1 MKRAGIVFAA
11 VFLLLFLID
20 RNRLLFGTNDEGIY
34 LDAANRM
41 LHGERLY
48 ADFFGY
54 MSPGVY
60 WVQGVF
66 LRVFGVD
73 MVAGRLPVLL
83 YFSFECA
90 MVYWLTERLAS
101 RGAAWFTV
109 FIFSAIQA
117 ADLNFLTAQHRWDS
131 GAISLAS
138 ICLAVHGHF
147 SGSRW
152 PWVLAGALGVT
163 AALFTP
169 SMLLVAGVTL
179 AWLVID
185 RELRPRVMPFL
196 IGGAVAGI
204 ALLGITA
211 LSGILIPFIEQM
223 RWLSRNYSTVN
234 VMAYGATIGGYGN
247 LLAGPLS
254 LDLIMRALIVFCLA
268 LPAILPV
275 TNLVGWTLALRRI
288 GEPTRRAVIYLLLCS
303 VALVASTYPRPDLM
317 HLAWVAPVAY
327 ALGASLF
334 PAALPKWSQATA
346 VVVTMF
352 GATLLLLH
360 LATTL
365 GGESLATPI
374 GEVRVASESAESV
387 KAVLTLVKP
396 GDSAFVHPYKPLLY
410 FLTQAKNPT
419 RYSYL
424 APGLMTDQDEQS
436 ALTDLRRVPPQW
448 VLFLRLTPEE
458 FLRVFPN
465 ADRSRIHFPTLES
478 WIDANYSAVTPPL
491 QVAGYS
497 LLRRNPSQ

>member
-1 MKRAGIVFAA
+1 MKRAGIVFVA
-11 VFLLLFLID
+11 VFLVLLLID

-60 WVQGVF
+60 WVQEGF
-66 LRVFGVD
+66 LRVFGVT
-73 MVAGRLPVLL
+73 MTAGRLPVLL
-83 YFSFECA
+83 YFSIECA
-90 MVYWLTERLAS
+90 MVYWLTARLAS
-101 RGAAWFTV
+101 AGAAWFTV
-109 FIFSAIQA
+109 FVFFAIQA

-138 ICLAVHGHF
+138 ICLAVQGHF
-147 SGSRW
+147 SASRW
-152 PWVLAGALGVT
+152 PWLIAGALAVT

-169 SMLLVAGVTL
+169 SMLLVAGATL
-179 AWLVID
+179 TWLLIA

-196 IGGAVAGI
+196 AGGAIAGF

-211 LSGILIPFIEQM
+211 LSGILIPFLEQM

-254 LDLIMRALIVFCLA
+254 LDLVMRVLIVFCLA

-275 TNLVGWTLALRRI
+275 TNLLGWTISLQKI
-288 GEPTRRAVIYLLLCS
+288 GEPARRAIIYLLLCS
-303 VALVASTYPRPDLM
+303 FALVVSTYPRPDLM

-327 ALGASLF
+327 ALGAVLF
-334 PAALPKWSQATA
+334 AVAMPKWSQAA
-346 VVVTMF
+346 AIVITMF
-352 GATLLLLH
+352 GSTLLLLH

-365 GGESLATPI
+365 SATPLATPA
-374 GEVRVASESAESV
+374 GEVRISNDSVESV
-387 KAVLTLVKP
+387 KAMLALVKP

-410 FLTQAKNPT
+410 FLTQTKNPT

-436 ALTDLRRVPPQW
+436 ALSDLRRAPPQW
-448 VLFLRLTPEE
+448 VFFLRLTPEE

-465 ADRSRIHFPTLES
+465 ADRSRIHFPALEN

-491 QVAGYS
+491 HVAGYN
-497 LLRRNPSQ
+497 LLRRND

>member
-11 VFLLLFLID
+11 VFLLLVLID

-48 ADFFGY
+48 SDFFGY

-60 WVQGVF
+60 WVQEAF
-66 LRVFGVD
+66 LRVFGVN

-90 MVYWLTERLAS
+90 MVYWLTARLAS
-101 RGAAWFTV
+101 RGTAWFTV
-109 FIFSAIQA
+109 FIFFAIQA
-117 ADLNFLTAQHRWDS
+117 ADLSFLTAQHRWDS

-138 ICLAVHGHF
+138 ICFAVHGHF
-147 SGSRW
+147 STSRW
-152 PWVLAGALGVT
+152 PWVIAGALGVT

-169 SMLLVAGVTL
+169 SMLLVAGATL
-179 AWLVID
+179 AWLLLA

-196 IGGAVAGI
+196 IGGALAGV

-211 LSGILIPFIEQM
+211 ASGILVPFIEQM

-234 VMAYGATIGGYGN
+234 VMAYGATIGGYGS

-254 LDLIMRALIVFCLA
+254 LDLVMRVLIVFCLA

-275 TNLVGWTLALRRI
+275 TNLVGWTISLKKS
-288 GEPTRRAVIYLLLCS
+288 GEPARRAIVYLLLCS
-303 VALVASTYPRPDLM
+303 VALVATTYPRPDLM
-317 HLAWVAPVAY
+317 HLAWVAPVAF

-334 PAALPKWSQATA
+334 AVALPKWSQAMA
-346 VVVTMF
+346 IVVTMF

-365 GGESLATPI
+365 GGAPLVTPA
-374 GEVRVASESAESV
+374 GEVRVPDDSAESV
-387 KAVLTLVKP
+387 KTMLGLVKP

-410 FLTQAKNPT
+410 FLTQTKNPT

-436 ALTDLRRVPPQW
+436 ALTDLRRAPPQW
-448 VLFLRLTPEE
+448 VFFLRLTPEE

-465 ADRSRIHFPTLES
+465 ADRSRIHFPILES
-478 WIDANYSAVTPPL
+478 WIDANYSAVMPPL

-497 LLRRNPSQ
+497 LLRRNAPQ